1 MKILVDDGEKD
12 FVVINFDEYFKYLR
26 EKLHSKLCNE
36 QNLWKVAE
44 LLYIFLTTP
53 DKVMIWEMMLLSY
66 FDNCIYHFNIKVFNL
81 FNSDLQSISTKP
93 IIKKQ
98 IKRVVKWAEKL

>member
-1 MKILVDDGEKD
+1 MKILVEDGEKD

-26 EKLHSKLCNE
+26 EKLHSKLCKE

-53 DKVMIWEMMLLSY
+53 DKVMILEMMLLSY